1 MLLAIDTATR
11 LMSLAL
17 HDGAALI
24 AEQSWHT
31 NNQHTT
37 QLAPAIQAMLAVC
50 DVSVNDLTAL
60 AASTGPGSYT
70 GLRIGV
76 ALAKGLAAAHQLPLV
91 GVSSMDTL
99 AAGQP
104 YMQTAGGLITVVQAG
119 RGRILV
125 KTYRW
130 RRGRWNSHAE
140 AQIMDWEKLIAN
152 IDGAAY
158 ITGEIN
164 EEGIEALTSAQQHN
178 IPVTIAPPAQRL
190 RRAGFLAEVAWE
202 RLREVED
209 RSVFDSSALLP
220 VYIKTENLS

>member
-17 HDGAALI
+17 HDGATLI

-37 QLAPAIQAMLAVC
+37 QLAPAIQAMLAAC
-50 DVSVNDLTAL
+50 DVTVNDLTAL

-76 ALAKGLAAAHQLPLV
+76 ALAKGLAAAHRLPLV

-104 YMQTAGGLITVVQAG
+104 YMQSAGGLITIVQAG

-130 RRGRWNSHAE
+130 RRGRWTSHAE
-140 AQIMDWEKLIAN
+140 AQIMDWDKLIAN

-164 EEGIEALTSAQQHN
+164 DEGIEALTAAQHKN

-202 RLREVED
+202 RLREAED
-209 RSVFDSSALLP
+209 KSVFDPSALLP
-220 VYIKTENLS
+220 VYIRTESVS